1 MATVDL
7 KLPHHQYTI
16 HIQPGLLSELG
27 NLSLN
32 VANHDRATIIAD
44 DAIESLHLPAAKASM
59 LDAGYKE
66 VLTCTI
72 NAGEHNKNLT
82 TMQGLYD
89 QLLDA
94 RMERMSPIIA
104 LGGGVIGDTVGFVAA
119 SYLRGVPFIQC
130 PTTLLSMV
138 DASVGGKV
146 GVNVPQGKNLIGAF
160 YQPNAVV
167 IDTDTLKT
175 LPRRELI
182 CGLAE
187 CVKHGLIC
195 DEELFDWIE
204 SNAQGI
210 LALDSDTLVELVR
223 RNVQIKAAIV
233 MEDEKE
239 AGIRAHLN
247 FGHTFAHAIE
257 ATQKYTDQGS
267 HHHGE
272 AVALGMVAA
281 TRLAVD
287 AGMCESH
294 VLDRLLALQN
304 LLGLPTSANNLADN
318 KKLLQTMHLDK
329 KVKDGAIRLV
339 LPVKMGKV
347 VIDNTYDDQA
357 ICNAWDSLRVS

>member
-1 MATVDL
+1 MAVVDL
-7 KLPHHQYTI
+7 KLPHHQYQI
-16 HIQPGLLSELG
+16 HIQPGLLVQLG
-27 NLSLN
+27 ALTMA
-32 VANHDRATIIAD
+32 VAKHERGTIIAD
-44 DAIESLHLPAAKASM
+44 ESVQSLHLPTAMKSM
-59 LDAGYKE
+59 EQAGYQQ
-66 VLTCTI
+66 VLTCTM

-82 TMQGLYD
+82 TMQKLYD
-89 QLLDA
+89 DLLNA
-94 RMERMSPIIA
+94 RMERKSPIVA

-187 CVKHGLIC
+187 CVKHGVIR
-195 DEELFDWIE
+195 DADLFDWLDA
-204 SNAQGI
+204 NADGI
-210 LALDSDTLVELVR
+210 LALDPDTMVELVA
-223 RNVQIKAAIV
+223 RNVQIKATVV

-239 AGIRAHLN
+239 SGVRAHLN

-257 ATQKYTDQGS
+257 ATQKYTDEGS

-287 AGMCESH
+287 AGMCYSS
-294 VLDRLLALQN
+294 VLDRLIALQDK
-304 LLGLPTSANNLADN
+304 LGLPTSADNLADN
-318 KKLLQTMHLDK
+318 EGLLKTMRLDK

-339 LPVKMGKV
+339 LPVKMGQV
-347 VIDNTYDDQA
+347 VVDNTHSDDE
-357 ICNAWDSLRVS
+357 IRNAWNSLRV

>member
-1 MATVDL
+1 MAVIDL
-7 KLPHHQYTI
+7 KLPHHQYQI

-27 NLSLN
+27 NIAMS
-32 VANHDRATIIAD
+32 VAQHERGTIIAD
-44 DAIESLHLPAAKASM
+44 ESIQSQYLPTARASM
-59 LDAGYKE
+59 QKAGYQQ
-66 VLTCTI
+66 VITCTM
-72 NAGEHNKNLT
+72 NAGEHNKNMA

-89 QLLDA
+89 YLLNA
-94 RMERMSPIIA
+94 RMERKSPIVA

-187 CVKHGLIC
+187 CVKHGVIR
-195 DEELFDWIE
+195 DAALFEWIE
-204 SNAQGI
+204 ANAEAI
-210 LALDSDTLVELVR
+210 LALDADTLVDLVR
-223 RNVQIKAAIV
+223 RNVQIKANVV

-239 AGIRAHLN
+239 SGVRAHLN
-247 FGHTFAHAIE
+247 FGHTFAHAVE
-257 ATQKYTDQGS
+257 ATQKYTDAGS

-287 AGMCESH
+287 AGMCDSR
-294 VLDRLLALQN
+294 VLDRLIALQDK
-304 LLGLPTSANNLADN
+304 LGLPTSANNLAGNDDLI
-318 KKLLQTMHLDK
+318 KTMRLDK

-339 LPVKMGKV
+339 LPVKMGEV
-347 VIDNTYDDQA
+347 VIDNTHSDDE
-357 ICNAWDSLRVS
+357 IRNAWDSLCV